1 MVSTTQDPLETL
13 ARHAFGR
20 VADAVRYEGNR
31 VTLLRDGPEA
41 YPAWLAAI
49 GQARKFVLFENYII
63 RDDRV
68 GQAFADALAAAAA
81 RGVRCRVIYDWLGCA
96 SRTSARFWQA
106 LRAAGVEV
114 RVYAPPGLS
123 HPLILGNRD
132 HRKLVCV
139 DGDVAFTGGMCVG
152 HEWAGDPE
160 RGVPAWRDTGVEV
173 RGPAAAGLAL
183 TFTDSWRAAGGQ
195 FDPEELPSPGSIAP
209 CGDVGLW
216 VLPGRPDSMGLYRL
230 EQLMAE
236 LVQRSLWL
244 TDAYFVATTG
254 YVHALAGAARAGVD
268 VRLLVPGV
276 SDKKMVQTLSRA
288 AYRPLLEAGVRVF
301 EWDGLM
307 VHAKTAVA
315 DGCWIRVGSS
325 NSNLASW
332 MTNRELDVVAH
343 DAALA
348 SQMEAMF
355 ERDLGTS
362 TEIVL
367 RSGRVRAAVPSH
379 GRSERFGR
387 ASRVLAGA
395 IGFGSAMGATLSRHR
410 QLDSS
415 EARAIGLGAFALLML
430 ACLAI
435 AAPRLV
441 AYPIAA
447 VAAWLAVGL
456 LVRAW
461 GLYRG
466 RAP

>member
-1 MVSTTQDPLETL
+1 MELTTQEPLETL

-20 VADAVRYEGNR
+20 VADAQRFEGNR

-49 GQARKFVLFENYII
+49 GQAKKFVLFENYII
-63 RDDRV
+63 RDDRI

-96 SRTSARFWQA
+96 SRTSARFWRA
-106 LRAAGVEV
+106 LRDAGVEV
-114 RVYAPPGLS
+114 RVYARPGLA

-139 DGDVAFTGGMCVG
+139 DGDIAFTGGMCVG

-160 RGVPAWRDTGVEV
+160 RGIPAWRDTGVEI
-173 RGPAAAGLAL
+173 RGPAAAGLAF
-183 TFTDSWRAAGGQ
+183 TFADSWEAAGGHIG
-195 FDPEELPSPGSIAP
+195 PGELPWPNEIAP

-301 EWDGLM
+301 EWDGVM

-315 DGCWIRVGSS
+315 DGCWSRVGSS

-332 MTNRELDVVAH
+332 MTNRELDVVVH

-367 RSGRVRAAVPSH
+367 RSGRVHAAIPSR

-387 ASRVLAGA
+387 ASRALAGA

-410 QLDSS
+410 ALDSS
-415 EARAIGLGAFALLML
+415 EARAIGLGGFALLVL
-430 ACLAI
+430 AFLAI
-435 AAPRLV
+435 VVPRV
-441 AYPIAA
+441 IAYPLA
-447 VAAWLAVGL
+447 VLAIWLAGAL

-461 GLYRG
+461 SLYRG
-466 RAP
+466 RKP